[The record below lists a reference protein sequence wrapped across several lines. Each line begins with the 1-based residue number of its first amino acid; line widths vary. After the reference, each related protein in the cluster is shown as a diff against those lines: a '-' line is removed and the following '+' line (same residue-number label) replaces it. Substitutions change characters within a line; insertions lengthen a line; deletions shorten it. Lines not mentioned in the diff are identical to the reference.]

1 MVQNATTAIR
11 LDISPGTA
19 EAEDDLDLDPTTEAD
34 IATEVEDPAQETDD
48 PEEIAETEGPA
59 QETDDPEETAETD
72 DDPDPDKR
80 RDPTT
85 EPREDLEATPPVCLC
100 NG

>member
-1 MVQNATTAIR
+1 MDQSATTAIR
-11 LDISPGTA
+11 LAILPETA
-19 EAEDDLDLDPTTEAD
+19 EAEDDPDLDPTIDQDTLTEA
-34 IATEVEDPAQETDD
+34 EGPHQET
-48 PEEIAETEGPA
+48 E
-59 QETDDPEETAETD
+59 DPEETAETD